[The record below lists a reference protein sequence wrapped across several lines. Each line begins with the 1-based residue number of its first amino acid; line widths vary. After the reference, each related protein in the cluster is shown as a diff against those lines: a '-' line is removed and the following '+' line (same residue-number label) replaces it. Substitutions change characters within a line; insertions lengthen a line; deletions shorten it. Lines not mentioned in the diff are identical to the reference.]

1 MREDEEG
8 GGVLLVEEG
17 EVWRWLAGREED
29 EAARP
34 GHSTLPSLSL
44 SLSSECKTSSQ
55 PTSSARP
62 QATLGNTLV
71 LYGAQNYI
79 LNLEL

>member
-55 PTSSARP
+55 PTSSAQSSGHSRKH
-62 QATLGNTLV
+62 AGS
-71 LYGAQNYI
+71 I
-79 LNLEL
+79 